1 MIKTT
6 ADFAALLFM
15 AMFSLIAIG
24 AFVGAAFVTAR
35 RFGWRLQFS
44 LRALLVATTVL
55 AILLGILVVLLRTA
69 TMPE

>member
-6 ADFAALLFM
+6 AEFAGLLFM

-44 LRALLVATTVL
+44 LRALLVTSTVL
-55 AILLGILVVLLRTA
+55 AILLGIFALLLRA
-69 TMPE
+69 APMQE